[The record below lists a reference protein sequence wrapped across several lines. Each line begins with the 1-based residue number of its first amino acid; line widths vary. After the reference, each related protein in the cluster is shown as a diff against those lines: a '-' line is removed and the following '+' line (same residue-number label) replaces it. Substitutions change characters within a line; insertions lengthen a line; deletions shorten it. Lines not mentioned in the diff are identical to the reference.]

1 MPVLQFLGSTN
12 GRWVR
17 IIAGIVLVVV
27 GILLGGWWWLLVAV
41 GAVVLA
47 AGAFDFCLLAPLAG
61 RPVGGKAFRA
71 SCAR

>member
-1 MPVLQFLGSTN
+1 MRVLVFLGSTN

-17 IIAGIVLVVV
+17 IVAGAVLIIV
-27 GILLGGWWWLLVAV
+27 GALLSGWWWLLALV

-47 AGAFDFCLLAPLAG
+47 AGAFDFCLLAPLV
-61 RPVGGKAFRA
+61 RKPVGGKAFRA